1 MGETGVGGFV
11 TTITAMF
18 TDFSVANVG
27 EMITGGLTIA
37 LPLFIFWVVYRF
49 VKAKAAGAF
58 INGSL

>member
-1 MGETGVGGFV
+1 MGEGGVGAFV
-11 TTITAMF
+11 TTITSMF
-18 TDFSVANVG
+18 SEFTVANVG
-27 EMITGGLTIA
+27 EMITGGLSIA